1 MQAQSPQND
10 KPQWPMSASRLYDTQ
25 ANYPSKKK
33 HISANYNTKK
43 KHLHRNSTADTFI
56 APPQKFDKKEAPPQ
70 KFHWLKQ

>member
-43 KHLHRNSTADTFI
+43 KHLHRNST
-56 APPQKFDKKEAPPQ
+56 KKEAPQQ

>member
-1 MQAQSPQND
+1 MA
-10 KPQWPMSASRLYDTQ
+10 MSASRLYDTQ

-56 APPQKFDKKEAPPQ
+56 APPQKFNKK
-70 KFHWLKQ
+70 KKHLHRNSTG